1 MTAPAGGMRPAGDAI
16 RAAGAGPGQVLIK
29 AEYRT
34 LVWSQALEDGGRAIV
49 KLYRRRPFYDPLRRC
64 FVEYRAEREFKV
76 LSHLARNGVPC
87 SEPLSW
93 SHGRDAA
100 HGLHEILVTREIA
113 GSTSLDRLLREP
125 RMAIDLAP
133 LLQLVRRMHDSG
145 VSHGGLAPRNI
156 LVTYPAHGRPVF
168 HLIDMAY
175 GHVFPRGI
183 AGTRMA
189 IFDLLDLMFQL
200 RRHFPPQHCSLWVAA
215 YGLDDPAVQELM
227 ARVVRYRPRRP
238 WSHLRRGET
247 DLRAVM
253 ARLRAV
259 RNPRDGD
266 NRVSGPPP
274 AADT

>member
-1 MTAPAGGMRPAGDAI
+1 
-16 RAAGAGPGQVLIK
+16 
-29 AEYRT
+29 
-34 LVWSQALEDGGRAIV
+34 
-49 KLYRRRPFYDPLRRC
+49 
-64 FVEYRAEREFKV
+64 V
-76 LSHLARNGVPC
+76 LSHLASSSVPC

-93 SHGRDAA
+93 SHGRRAP

-125 RMAIDLAP
+125 RVTIDLVP

-156 LVTYPAHGRPVF
+156 LVTNPERGQPAF

-189 IFDLLDLMFQL
+189 AFDLLDLMYQL
-200 RRHFPPQHCSLWVAA
+200 RRHFPSELCSLWVAA
-215 YGLDDPAVQELM
+215 YGQDDPAVQKLM
-227 ARVVRYRPRRP
+227 ARLVRYRPRRP

-253 ARLRAV
+253 ARLRTA
-259 RNPRDGD
+259 RNSRDGD
-266 NRVSGPPP
+266 NRASRS
-274 AADT
+274 